1 MLGRAYA
8 ELRRIYLLTAV
19 CSAVGPIQT
28 ATGIRTDAY
37 RVAKMLGCGD
47 T

>member
-1 MLGRAYA
+1 MPWMPEVFTAPIA
-8 ELRRIYLLTAV
+8 APTAV